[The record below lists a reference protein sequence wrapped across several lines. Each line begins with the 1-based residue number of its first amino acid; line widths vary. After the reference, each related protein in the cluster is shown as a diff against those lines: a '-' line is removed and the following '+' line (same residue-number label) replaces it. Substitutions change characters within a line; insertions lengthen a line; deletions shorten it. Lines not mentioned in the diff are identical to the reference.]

1 MPENTPNT
9 KIELNLPEIGEV
21 SESYTGEMVKFK
33 APRLEVPEIRVSYKD
48 NDDDSKVADKRKFI
62 QYDPATKENTKL
74 GKKIVIQI
82 LHHRQFLS
90 AYKLGDSWWTPE
102 ISMGTKVAS
111 LMFSP
116 KTDKATGKRPKTQF
130 LMKGTI
136 KKDGDLRTAYPDL
149 GYRRMLYI
157 LHDGKLKKLCVK
169 GASFSKFIDF
179 TDALKGE
186 SSASV
191 NIELHTTKE
200 KEGTVIFYPVHFTI
214 KDKVDMKVYQP
225 VGKALADWFNACDE
239 FVRKANAAR
248 AKQAANDRGDEYE
261 EEPTESNKPVSNL
274 PPAKKPVDDTTAAD
288 PNLFDEPEKVDP
300 KDIPF

>member
-1 MPENTPNT
+1 MKCPMSENTPNV

-48 NDDDSKVADKRKFI
+48 NDDDAKVADKGEFI

-225 VGKALADWFNACDE
+225 VGKALADWFNALDE
-239 FVRKANAAR
+239 FVRKANVAR
-248 AKQAANDRGDEYE
+248 AKQAANDLGDEYE
-261 EEPTESNKPVSNL
+261 EEPTESNKAVSNL
-274 PPAKKPVDDTTAAD
+274 PPAKK
-288 PNLFDEPEKVDP
+288 
-300 KDIPF
+300 